1 MITNRD
7 QQLGQIRQQESD
19 MHRLELNLSEVNGK
33 LRDKAALEKRIAE
46 MRQEIV
52 DVNAQLKVR
61 SPAIVA
67 AP

>member
-19 MHRLELNLSEVNGK
+19 THRLELNLSEVNGK
-33 LRDKAALEKRIAE
+33 LRDKAALEKRVAE
-46 MRQEIV
+46 MRQDVV
-52 DVNAQLKVR
+52 DINAQLKVH